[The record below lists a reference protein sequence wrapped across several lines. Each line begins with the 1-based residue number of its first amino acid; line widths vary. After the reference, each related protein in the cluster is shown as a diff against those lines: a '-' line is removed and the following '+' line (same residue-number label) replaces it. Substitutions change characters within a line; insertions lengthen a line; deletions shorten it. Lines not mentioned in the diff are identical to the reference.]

1 MSRVLAADTGFSGA
15 ASDDVRQ
22 RNLPSILFGRRET
35 CASLCKRVARNSA
48 WSYERTF
55 RALRHE
61 SCFVIFALLVHA
73 CLGQDGV
80 SVSQVE
86 PATTQNQLAVNWLY
100 GAYIPKDAPIVT
112 LDGNERYRLF
122 IRQSFTTPGIYIKT
136 GFFAIHD
143 QVRDSPPEWE
153 DGFEGFAKRLGTR
166 QTQFLLQNSFTS
178 LGNAMVGWEPRYDRC
193 KCAGFW
199 PRTRH
204 AIARN
209 FVTYDR
215 TEKHLRP
222 QLMPYVGSFGAGVIT
237 ATWQPG
243 NPDYL
248 VKGYQSAV
256 TQAWVGSL
264 INVLGEFAPEITRK
278 LKKHRE

>member
-1 MSRVLAADTGFSGA
+1 MSRVLAEDIECSSGIA
-15 ASDDVRQ
+15 DDVRQ
-22 RNLPSILFGRRET
+22 RYLHSMIFGRRET
-35 CASLCKRVARNSA
+35 HASLCKQISRNSA
-48 WSYERTF
+48 WWHGRTLPV
-55 RALRHE
+55 LR
-61 SCFVIFALLVHA
+61 CWCLVIFASFVHA
-73 CLGQDGV
+73 CLAQDGV

-86 PATTQNQLAVNWLY
+86 PATTQNQLAVNWFY

-112 LDGNERYRLF
+112 LDSNQRFRLF
-122 IRQSFTTPGIYIKT
+122 MRQSFTTPGIYIKT

-143 QVRDSPPEWE
+143 QVRNTPPEWG
-153 DGFEGFAKRLGTR
+153 DGFEGFAKRVGTR

-193 KCAGFW
+193 KCDGFW

-204 AIARN
+204 AIVRN

-215 TEKHLRP
+215 SEKHLRP
-222 QLMPYVGSFGAGVIT
+222 QLMPYVGSFGAGVIA

-243 NPDYL
+243 NPNYL

-256 TQAWVGSL
+256 TQVWVGSL
-264 INVLGEFAPEITRK
+264 INVLSEFAPEITRK
-278 LKKHRE
+278 LKKHKK

>member
-1 MSRVLAADTGFSGA
+1 MKRLFAASHRWRCCLVLAWFIPVCSAQVGSSSG
-15 ASDDVRQ
+15 ST
-22 RNLPSILFGRRET
+22 E
-35 CASLCKRVARNSA
+35 SA
-48 WSYERTF
+48 T
-55 RALRHE
+55 A
-61 SCFVIFALLVHA
+61 
-73 CLGQDGV
+73 
-80 SVSQVE
+80 
-86 PATTQNQLAVNWLY
+86 QNQLAVNWLY
-100 GAYIPKDAPIVT
+100 GAYIPKDAPIVA

-143 QVRDSPPEWE
+143 QVRNSPPEWG
-153 DGFEGFAKRLGTR
+153 DGFEGFAKRVGTR

-193 KCAGFW
+193 KCDGFW

-204 AIARN
+204 AIVRN

-215 TEKHLRP
+215 SEKHLRP

-248 VKGYQSAV
+248 VKGYQSAI

-264 INVLGEFAPEITRK
+264 INVLGEFAPDITRK
-278 LKKHRE
+278 LKKHKK

>member
-1 MSRVLAADTGFSGA
+1 MRDRPELMLRRFPLSMCGLFAARDRWRCCLILVLFIPVCSAQV
-15 ASDDVRQ
+15 ASI
-22 RNLPSILFGRRET
+22 PGSTE
-35 CASLCKRVARNSA
+35 SA
-48 WSYERTF
+48 M
-55 RALRHE
+55 A
-61 SCFVIFALLVHA
+61 
-73 CLGQDGV
+73 
-80 SVSQVE
+80 
-86 PATTQNQLAVNWLY
+86 QNQLPVNWLY
-100 GAYIPKDAPIVT
+100 GAYIPKDAPLVA
-112 LDGNERYRLF
+112 LDGNERFRLF

-143 QVRDSPPEWE
+143 QVRNSPPEWG
-153 DGFEGFAKRLGTR
+153 DGLEGFAKRVGTR

-193 KCAGFW
+193 KCDGFW

-204 AIARN
+204 AIVRN

-215 TEKHLRP
+215 SEKHLRP
-222 QLMPYVGSFGAGVIT
+222 QLMPYVGSFGAGVIV

-243 NPDYL
+243 DPDYL

-264 INVLGEFAPEITRK
+264 INVLGEFAPDITRK
-278 LKKHRE
+278 LKKHKK

>member
-1 MSRVLAADTGFSGA
+1 MSRVLAADTESSGA
-15 ASDDVRQ
+15 VSDDVRLQ
-22 RNLPSILFGRRET
+22 NLPSIIFGRRET
-35 CASLCKRVARNSA
+35 RPSLCRKTSRNSA
-48 WSYERTF
+48 WWRGGTSRV
-55 RALRHE
+55 LGHE
-61 SCFVIFALLVHA
+61 CCFVICALFVHT
-73 CLGQDGV
+73 CLAQDGV
-80 SVSQVE
+80 SVSQAE
-86 PATTQNQLAVNWLY
+86 PVTIQNQLAVNWLY
-100 GAYIPKDAPIVT
+100 GAYIPKDAPIVA
-112 LDGNERYRLF
+112 LDNNERYRLF

-143 QVRDSPPEWE
+143 QVRDSPPEWG
-153 DGFEGFAKRLGTR
+153 DGFEGLAKRVGTR
-166 QTQFLLQNSFTS
+166 QAQFLLQNSFTS

-193 KCAGFW
+193 KCSGFW

-243 NPDYL
+243 DPDYL
-248 VKGYQSAV
+248 VKGYQSAL

-278 LKKHRE
+278 LKKHKE